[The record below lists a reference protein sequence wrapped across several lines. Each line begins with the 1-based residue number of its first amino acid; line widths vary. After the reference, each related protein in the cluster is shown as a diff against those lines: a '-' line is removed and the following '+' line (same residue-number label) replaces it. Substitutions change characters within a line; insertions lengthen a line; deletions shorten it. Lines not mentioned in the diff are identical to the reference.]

1 MRWRGTTQTVREA
14 EQETEADRET
24 QGYTQML
31 AGSVTEDKKRRE
43 RIDPGKSKRLID
55 IVKKVSRRVKTRGS

>member
-24 QGYTQML
+24 RGYTQML
-31 AGSVTEDKKRRE
+31 AGSDSEDKKKEGRE
-43 RIDPGKSKRLID
+43 
-55 IVKKVSRRVKTRGS
+55 